1 MAHVVTLHLGI
12 VALVAAPLTVLAQ
25 FGQTSFVLKRGKL
38 YRSSGQWQDED
49 YDVRA
54 NGKLVGRLIH
64 AKNTSGPP
72 ELRWTWS
79 ITAIAQ
85 AIPGETNGHASTR
98 AEAMAK
104 FRAAWAQHGKK

>member
-12 VALVAAPLTVLAQ
+12 VALVAALLTVLAQ

-85 AIPGETNGHASTR
+85 AIPGETNGQASTR